1 MFARETM
8 FTQNQNQTIRLKI
21 RFALYYSRC
30 GYAKKTHSYLYQLRR
45 SFQLGIK
52 KIRKIYLYIFMN
64 NITFFSQVQVCRRL
78 EVWKKSCWVSSSQLL
93 KGFFIKYFVPIV
105 MQRRKNVFAF
115 NEYHVESQDLHL
127 CRVCKV
133 LEFTMEIFSKI

>member
-30 GYAKKTHSYLYQLRR
+30 GYAKKTHSYLCQLRR

-64 NITFFSQVQVCRRL
+64 DTTHFLKFKTAESQKFG
-78 EVWKKSCWVSSSQLL
+78 KKSCCIASSKLL
-93 KGFFIKYFVPIV
+93 KGFFIKYFVPIAV
-105 MQRRKNVFAF
+105 QRRKNVFAF

-127 CRVCKV
+127 CRVFKI
-133 LEFTMEIFSKI
+133 LEFTMEI